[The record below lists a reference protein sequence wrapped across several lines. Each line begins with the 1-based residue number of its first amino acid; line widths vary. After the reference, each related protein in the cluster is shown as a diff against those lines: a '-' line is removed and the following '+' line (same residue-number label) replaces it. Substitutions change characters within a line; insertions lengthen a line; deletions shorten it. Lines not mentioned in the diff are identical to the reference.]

1 VKKSGEGRWGRE
13 ERKGG
18 EEKWER
24 EGEERR
30 GKEQ

>member
-1 VKKSGEGRWGRE
+1 VKKSGEGRWEG
-13 ERKGG
+13 RKGR